1 MYSIL
6 FAEERTTLESQ
17 IDTKEDLKLSQWI
30 YTAGDNSEYLYII
43 GGPNPTSLFVAKAD
57 AVSLEGIRTWN
68 LTMIFATESLYSV
81 FSFSV
86 LQKISLPPGLYIGGL
101 LMHRNGHVS
110 KNRTVYM

>member
-1 MYSIL
+1 M
-6 FAEERTTLESQ
+6 FAERRSKSELQ
-17 IDTKEDLKLSQWI
+17 INTKEDLKLSQWI

-68 LTMIFATESLYSV
+68 LTMIFATELLYSV
-81 FSFSV
+81 FAFSV

-110 KNRTVYM
+110 TDPTIYLAPVV